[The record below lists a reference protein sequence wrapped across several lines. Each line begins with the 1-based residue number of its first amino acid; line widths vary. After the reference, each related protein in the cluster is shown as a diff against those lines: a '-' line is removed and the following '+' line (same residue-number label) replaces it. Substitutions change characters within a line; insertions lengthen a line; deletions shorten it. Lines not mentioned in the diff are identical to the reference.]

1 MIERLRERLRLLWQ
15 EDRYRADIKQFVE
28 FGLGYFVV
36 LVVGY
41 LLLRKINLSLS
52 ESEMGKFSY
61 VQSLVLIVAPV
72 LYLAAPNAYLRFHE
86 DHCISA
92 KLRRFLMSFFVFAS
106 AALCG
111 LIYWQTRSP
120 FALLYAFY
128 PYFMEKTYFLR
139 AQMEVRKL
147 NLLRTLE
154 LLLPLGA
161 MYCLTGDGQAN
172 ANAVLCFYGF
182 GYMVSFAFGSRKA
195 GSADF
200 DRRAVVAYLLPLVLT
215 GLLVVL
221 VNNIAV
227 VMAKNFIGY
236 EAAGE
241 MGVAVRSL
249 LFFRSLAALFLMFYP
264 MIYFREAKKGSFG
277 VLRIYR
283 ATMIASAVLFTAFAV
298 VFSPWVYVVLGA
310 GEYLGSVRLFVILS
324 ISELINFSV
333 DVYCTFFGLEIK
345 TWKSTVVKG
354 LSLVLLLAGFGIWYF
369 MRPTG
374 AVALELMAYVVLM
387 ASVVSGAAG
396 ITWALAGEKRY
407 RQELRILKS

>member
-1 MIERLRERLRLLWQ
+1 MIEHLRERVRLLWQ
-15 EDRYRADIKQFVE
+15 EDRCRTDVRQFVE
-28 FGLGYFVV
+28 FGLGYFVI

-41 LLLRKINLSLS
+41 LLLRKINLTLS
-52 ESEMGKFSY
+52 EVEMGKFSY

-86 DHCISA
+86 DHCVSA
-92 KLRRFLMSFFVFAS
+92 KLRRFLMPFFVFAS
-106 AALCG
+106 FALCG

-128 PYFMEKTYFLR
+128 PFFMEKTYFLR

-182 GYMVSFAFGSRKA
+182 GYAVSFVFGSRKT
-195 GSADF
+195 GDVDF
-200 DRRAVVAYLLPLVLT
+200 DRRSVMAYLLPLIAT

-236 EAAGE
+236 EAAGK

-249 LFFRSLAALFLMFYP
+249 LFFRSLASLFLMFYP
-264 MIYFREAKKGSFG
+264 MIYFREAKKGNFG
-277 VLRIYR
+277 ILRIYR
-283 ATMIASAVLFTAFAV
+283 AVMVASSVLFTVVVIVFA
-298 VFSPWVYVVLGA
+298 PLVYKILGA
-310 GEYLGSVRLFVILS
+310 GEYIDAVRLFVILS
-324 ISELINFSV
+324 ISELINFFV
-333 DVYCTFFGLEIK
+333 DVYCLFFGLEIK
-345 TWKSTVVKG
+345 TWKGTVVKC
-354 LSLVLLLAGFGIWYF
+354 LTLVLLAGGFSVWYLV
-369 MRPTG
+369 RPTG
-374 AVALELMAYVVLM
+374 VWALESMAYVVLL
-387 ASVVSGAAG
+387 ASFVSGAIG
-396 ITWALAGEKRY
+396 ILWALVGERKYCKERMAV
-407 RQELRILKS
+407 KK